1 MDTGRTTRHAG
12 ASGRLDTGGVETTP
26 RRSRST
32 SDGRNAARSGRIDA
46 RDAAV
51 SRKPE
56 SHAEKSGGLVT
67 GIALP
72 RLKRDKGTWKSK
84 GDSRSA
90 KPERTGMLFPDA
102 WMHQRERGRAG
113 DVGRALLG
121 VLMLAL
127 SFILKG
133 LKALGA
139 LAVAAC
145 RRSKAAFAVLVVA
158 AVLVVGGV
166 FDTATHVGKVMNHV
180 HVGEI
185 NASGMTEEQL
195 SSVLVQH
202 YGTRLVSSGV
212 TIYASEEAMNN
223 HEQNP
228 QDSGGLSVEQQA
240 AQTVNWYADKASL
253 QAYIDYSGIV
263 AEAMKAGRGGPL
275 DRIGL
280 ALSKR
285 TIDVDVNYNEACI
298 ELLAQQIDLALGYS
312 YVNSQVIVEN
322 GKATATQSSDGVM
335 IDRGELKAKLTE
347 QLIGSKTENREFFE
361 TAVETPA
368 QISTEKGQAAADRA
382 NSAISQGVS
391 FQYEGQS
398 WTVDTATMGSWVS
411 TNIVKDDAGECTLS
425 VYIDPKK
432 AQADIAQYAKPSFMG
447 GTETVQFEKQGD
459 EIVVKLGSEGTM
471 PQVNRAVSA
480 LNDKVL
486 GEGASNAST
495 PDIVIEST
503 SVPSE
508 MTLNQALNA
517 GVVSVISEYT
527 TEYTSGA
534 TERNNN
540 IHLAADLLNNSIVK
554 ANGGIWSFNETAG
567 ECNEEKGF
575 QAAGSIVG
583 DELIDEIGGGICQVA
598 TTVFNSVYEVG
609 LPIVERHNHSM
620 YISSYPSGRDA
631 AVSWPDLDLKWENE
645 TSSDILLKTSYT
657 DTSITATLYGVDPGY
672 TVTTDTG
679 AWEEGDKYET
689 VYKYDE
695 EYGDGY
701 SYVKS
706 YGSDG
711 QSITVTRTVTD
722 RTGNVVHEDTF
733 VSVYQPTNEVIVRGG
748 TADDWAEQDTTT
760 T

>member
-1 MDTGRTTRHAG
+1 
-12 ASGRLDTGGVETTP
+12 
-26 RRSRST
+26 
-32 SDGRNAARSGRIDA
+32 
-46 RDAAV
+46 
-51 SRKPE
+51 
-56 SHAEKSGGLVT
+56 
-67 GIALP
+67 
-72 RLKRDKGTWKSK
+72 
-84 GDSRSA
+84 
-90 KPERTGMLFPDA
+90 MLFSGEQ
-102 WMHQRERGRAG
+102 MQQHGHGRAG
-113 DVGRALLG
+113 NVGRGILNIL
-121 VLMLAL
+121 VLVL

-139 LAVAAC
+139 LLVTAC
-145 RRSKAAFAVLVVA
+145 RRSKVAFAVIVVA

-166 FDTATHVGKVMNHV
+166 FDAATHVGKVMNHV
-180 HVGEI
+180 YVGEVD
-185 NASGMTEEQL
+185 ASGMTEEQL

-212 TIYASEEAMNN
+212 TIYASEEAMND
-223 HEQNP
+223 HAQNP
-228 QDSGGLSVEQQA
+228 QDSGGLSIEEQA

-253 QAYIDYSGIV
+253 QAYIDYGGIV
-263 AEAMKAGRGGPL
+263 AEAMEAGRKGPL

-285 TIDVDVNYNEACI
+285 TIDVGVNYNEACI
-298 ELLAQQIDLALGYS
+298 ESLAKQIDLALGYS
-312 YVNSQVIVEN
+312 YVNSQVIVED

-335 IDRGELKAKLTE
+335 IDRDELKTRLTE
-347 QLIGSKTENREFFE
+347 QFLGSKTENREFFE

-382 NSAISQGVS
+382 NDAISQGVT

-398 WTVDTATMGSWVS
+398 WTVDTVTMGSWVS
-411 TNIVKDDAGECTLS
+411 TNIVRDDAGNCTLS

-432 AQADIAQYAKPSFMG
+432 AQADIAQYAKPNFTG
-447 GTETVQFEKQGD
+447 GTETVQFEKQGN
-459 EIVVKLGSEGTM
+459 EIIAKLSSGGTM
-471 PQVNRAVSA
+471 PQVNRAIST

-486 GEGASNAST
+486 GEGASNTST
-495 PDIVIEST
+495 PDVVIEST

-508 MTLNQALNA
+508 MALNQALNT

-534 TERNNN
+534 AERNNN

-631 AVSWPDLDLKWENE
+631 AVSWPDLDLQWENE

-657 DTSITATLYGVDPGY
+657 DTSITVTLYGVDPGY

-689 VYKYDE
+689 VHKYDG
-695 EYGDGY
+695 EYDAGY

-748 TADDWAEQDTTT
+748 TADDWVGRDTTAT
-760 T
+760 

>member
-1 MDTGRTTRHAG
+1 MLL
-12 ASGRLDTGGVETTP
+12 SGEQIQQHGY
-26 RRSRST
+26 
-32 SDGRNAARSGRIDA
+32 
-46 RDAAV
+46 
-51 SRKPE
+51 
-56 SHAEKSGGLVT
+56 
-67 GIALP
+67 
-72 RLKRDKGTWKSK
+72 
-84 GDSRSA
+84 
-90 KPERTGMLFPDA
+90 
-102 WMHQRERGRAG
+102 GRAG
-113 DVGRALLG
+113 NVGRVILDILLF
-121 VLMLAL
+121 VL

-139 LAVAAC
+139 LLVAVC
-145 RRSKAAFAVLVVA
+145 RRSKVAFAAIVVA
-158 AVLVVGGV
+158 AVLVGGGA
-166 FDTATHVGKVMNHV
+166 FDAATHVGKVMNHV

-195 SSVLVQH
+195 SSVLTQH

-212 TIYASEEAMNN
+212 TIYASEEAMDN

-228 QDSGGLSVEQQA
+228 QDSGGLSVEEQA

-263 AEAMKAGRGGPL
+263 AEAMEAGRKGPL

-285 TIDVDVNYNEACI
+285 TIDVGVNYNEACI
-298 ELLAQQIDLALGYS
+298 ESLAKQIDLALGYS
-312 YVNSQVIVEN
+312 YVNSQVVVED

-335 IDRGELKAKLTE
+335 IDRDEFKAKLTE
-347 QLIGSKTENREFFE
+347 QFLGSKTENREFFE

-382 NSAISQGVS
+382 NAAISQGVN

-411 TNIVKDDAGECTLS
+411 TNIVKDDAGDCTLS

-432 AQADIAQYAKPSFMG
+432 AQADIAQYAKPNFMG
-447 GTETVQFEKQGD
+447 GTEAVQFEKQGD
-459 EIVVKLGSEGTM
+459 EIMVKLGSEGTM
-471 PQVNRAVSA
+471 PQVNRAISA

-486 GEGASNAST
+486 GEGARNESA

-508 MTLNQALNA
+508 MTLNQALNT

-534 TERNNN
+534 AERNNN

-554 ANGGIWSFNETAG
+554 AHGGIWSFNETAG

-645 TSSDILLKTSYT
+645 TSSDILLKMSYT

-679 AWEEGDKYET
+679 AWEEGDEYET

-695 EYGDGY
+695 EYDDGY

-711 QSITVTRTVTD
+711 QSITVTRTVKD

-748 TADDWAEQDTTT
+748 TADNWAGQQDTTT